1 MQEEKNSKRGYCRM
15 GIPMENVSALVELRG
30 MGIQWVTPGA
40 VSGLPF
46 SIASHPWVSLHTC
59 NNLQTH
65 LCHCLHSPFM
75 PLCSRGS
82 ETTYNHENLA
92 PPHELPVTAGWL
104 LPLLDESSLPFSLA
118 CLPKGSFILFY
129 LLIFNFL
136 LC

>member
-1 MQEEKNSKRGYCRM
+1 M

-82 ETTYNHENLA
+82 ETTYNHENL
-92 PPHELPVTAGWL
+92 PPP
-104 LPLLDESSLPFSLA
+104 P
-118 CLPKGSFILFY
+118 
-129 LLIFNFL
+129 
-136 LC
+136 